1 MAAYRKH
8 AAAPCFASSGD
19 IFVHLY
25 GYCVFI
31 YLLISCVS
39 GIDFNQRRRLCLGD
53 LISETLELMEL
64 TGGPDAFINIKYM
77 VPSYESSL
85 VF

>member
-1 MAAYRKH
+1 MCCA
-8 AAAPCFASSGD
+8 G
-19 IFVHLY
+19 
-25 GYCVFI
+25 
-31 YLLISCVS
+31 VS